1 MKAILS
7 PLRSAAMIVACVALV
22 VALGGVSYA
31 AGVLPKNSVGTA
43 QLKKKAVT
51 GKKIAANAVT
61 SGRVKNGSLSGV
73 DFAAGQLPAG
83 PKGDQGD
90 KGDKGDA
97 GQPGEPATR
106 LWGRVDN
113 DSANAVL
120 LDGSG
125 IASVQRDPAFAG
137 FQGIIRVTFDRDV
150 SHCAFQATP
159 VLRGGG
165 AANPNHG
172 VAITTG
178 FYAGS
183 GTTERQIRIATF
195 SNGARANVN
204 FDLAAFC

>member
-7 PLRSAAMIVACVALV
+7 PLRSPAMIVACVALV

-43 QLKKKAVT
+43 QLKKQAVT
-51 GKKIAANAVT
+51 RKKIAANAVT

-90 KGDKGDA
+90 KGDKGDKGAA
-97 GQPGEPATR
+97 GQPG
-106 LWGRVDN
+106 
-113 DSANAVL
+113 
-120 LDGSG
+120 
-125 IASVQRDPAFAG
+125 DPAFAG

>member
-7 PLRSAAMIVACVALV
+7 PLRSPAMIVACVALV

-31 AGVLPKNSVGTA
+31 AGVLPKNS
-43 QLKKKAVT
+43 
-51 GKKIAANAVT
+51 
-61 SGRVKNGSLSGV
+61 GRYGPAEQEGGHRQEDRRERRHFRKSEERLALGA
-73 DFAAGQLPAG
+73 DFAAGQMPAG
-83 PKGDQGD
+83 PKGD

-106 LWGRVDN
+106 QWGRVDN

-120 LDGSG
+120 LDGVG
-125 IASVQRDPAFAG
+125 NCLRPAGPCLRG
-137 FQGIIRVTFDRDV
+137 FQGIILATFDRDV

-165 AANPNHG
+165 AANPTPG

-183 GTTERQIRIATF
+183 GTTARQIRIATF
-195 SNGARANVN
+195 LNGARANVN
-204 FDLAAFC
+204 FDFAAFC

>member
-1 MKAILS
+1 MKAILN
-7 PLRSAAMIVACVALV
+7 PLRSPAMIVACVALV

-31 AGVLPKNSVGTA
+31 AGVLPKNSVATA

-61 SGRVKNGSLSGV
+61 SGKVKNGSLLGV

-83 PKGDQGD
+83 PKGD

-113 DSANAVL
+113 DPTNAVL

-137 FQGIIRVTFDRDV
+137 AGFQGITLVTFDRDV

-165 AANPNHG
+165 AANPTPG

-183 GTTERQIRIATF
+183 GTTERQIRVATF
-195 SNGARANVN
+195 LNGARANVN
-204 FDLAAFC
+204 FDFAAFC

>member
-1 MKAILS
+1 MKAVLS
-7 PLRSAAMIVACVALV
+7 PLRSPAMIVACVALV

-31 AGVLPKNSVGTA
+31 AGVLPKNSVDTA

-61 SGRVKNGSLSGV
+61 SGKVKNGSLSGV

-83 PKGDQGD
+83 PKGD
-90 KGDKGDA
+90 KGDKGDT

-113 DSANAVL
+113 DSPNAVL

-125 IASVQRDPAFAG
+125 IASVQRDPSFPG
-137 FQGIIRVTFDRDV
+137 LEGIIRVTFDRDV

-165 AANPNHG
+165 AATPTPG

-178 FYAGS
+178 FYAGNS
-183 GTTERQIRIATF
+183 LTDRQIRIATF
-195 SNGARANVN
+195 FNGVRANRN

>member
-1 MKAILS
+1 MKAVLS
-7 PLRSAAMIVACVALV
+7 PLRSPAMIVACVALV

-61 SGRVKNGSLSGV
+61 SGKVKNGSLSGV

-83 PKGDQGD
+83 PKGD

-125 IASVQRDPAFAG
+125 IASVQRDPSFPG
-137 FQGIIRVTFDRDV
+137 LEGIIRVTFDRDV

-165 AANPNHG
+165 AAIPTTG

-178 FYAGS
+178 FYAGNS
-183 GTTERQIRIATF
+183 LNERQIRVATF
-195 SNGARANVN
+195 FNGLRANRN
-204 FDLAAFC
+204 FDVAAFC

>member
-7 PLRSAAMIVACVALV
+7 PLRSPAMIVACVALV
-22 VALGGVSYA
+22 VALGGV
-31 AGVLPKNSVGTA
+31 G
-43 QLKKKAVT
+43 
-51 GKKIAANAVT
+51 
-61 SGRVKNGSLSGV
+61 NGSLWGV
-73 DFAAGQLPAG
+73 DSAAGHLRGG
-83 PKGDQGD
+83 PRGDRGERGD
-90 KGDKGDA
+90 G

>member
-7 PLRSAAMIVACVALV
+7 PLRSPAMIVACVALV

-61 SGRVKNGSLSGV
+61 SGKVKNGSLLGV
-73 DFAAGQLPAG
+73 DFATGQLPAG
-83 PKGDQGD
+83 PKGD

-113 DSANAVL
+113 DSVNAVL

-137 FQGIIRVTFDRDV
+137 FEGIILVTFNRDV

-165 AANPNHG
+165 AASPTPS

-183 GTTERQIRIATF
+183 GTTERQIRVATF
-195 SNGARANVN
+195 SNGARANRN
-204 FDLAAFC
+204 FDFAAFC